1 MKFLQLLLLSLFF
14 YNLSQAQNQRI
25 LHQSFEMDT
34 ATTLQLD
41 LHGTFTI
48 EPWVGDAILIETQVQ
63 MFDTPEGIFNHHI
76 KEGRYEIE
84 SKLEGTTLYLTAKDK
99 ERRPIKTPKGT
110 SKEEVAVKIFLP
122 DKLQTAGA
130 NTWTKPKEKE

>member
-1 MKFLQLLLLSLFF
+1 MKFLHLLVLVVI
-14 YNLSQAQNQRI
+14 YHNLSFAQNQRI
-25 LHQSFEMDT
+25 LHQSFELDT

-41 LHGTFTI
+41 LHGTFI
-48 EPWVGDAILIETQVQ
+48 VEPWVGNAILIETQVQ
-63 MFDTPEGIFNHHI
+63 IFDTPEGVFNHYI

-84 SKLEGTTLYLTAKDK
+84 SKLEGTTLFLVAKDK

-110 SKEEVAVKIFLP
+110 SKEEVVVKIFMP
-122 DKLQTAGA
+122 DKLQPAGT